1 MAPQMR
7 VALGLIALASSP
19 AWAKGSLDASTY
31 TVHCNTIIGGK
42 IKFAPALTSPGTA
55 TSVTGTVSASLA
67 GCIAMP
73 SVVGGPA
80 VTIQSGEVSGTLS
93 GTSNDCNVLLSPGP
107 ATGSLTVKW
116 NATPALL
123 EKSSVATVS
132 ALSFFFFTP
141 GFPFSAEYGGFKL
154 SVSGVTGSFQG
165 PDHGASSFALGTTA
179 QDVNTLLGAC
189 ASTKGLK
196 VINFGFGE
204 MAVQ

>member
-1 MAPQMR
+1 MIYRIGA
-7 VALGLIALASSP
+7 AFGLIVLVSTH
-19 AWAKGSLDASTY
+19 AWAGDSVDASNY
-31 TVHCNTIIGGK
+31 TVHCNTVIGK

-55 TSVTGTVSASLA
+55 TSLTATVSASLA

-73 SVVGGPA
+73 PSVGDPA
-80 VTIQSGEVSGTLS
+80 VTIESGEVSGTLS
-93 GTSNDCNVLLSPGP
+93 GTSNDCNVLLIGGP
-107 ATGSLTVKW
+107 ATGSLKVKW

-132 ALSFFFFTP
+132 ALSFFLFTP
-141 GFPFSAEYGGFKL
+141 GFPFSAAYGGFDL
-154 SVSGVTGSFQG
+154 RVSGVTGSFQG
-165 PDHGASSFALGTTA
+165 SDLGARPFAVGTTA

-204 MAVQ
+204 ITVP